1 MLKVTCWC
9 RFSCMTVLWCCPAWD
24 VWETSSDLIF
34 TFRMKRAQTQAN
46 TMIQKSKLVHL
57 QPKFIHWTTYVYWG
71 DFFYCHF
78 CANGLRALATER
90 ILFLE
95 KGQNLPWSPN
105 PQDKCL
111 IMGSVLKYIQC
122 MVEYYI
128 LVQPGALVVKPGRL
142 KIWPH

>member
-24 VWETSSDLIF
+24 VWETSSVLIF

-57 QPKFIHWTTYVYWG
+57 QTKFIHWTTYVYWG
-71 DFFYCHF
+71 GFFYCHF

-90 ILFLE
+90 IFFFGKRPKFTMKSEPSRQVLNYGQRLE
-95 KGQNLPWSPN
+95 VYPMYGCILHFSAARSFGCKTREAQ
-105 PQDKCL
+105 
-111 IMGSVLKYIQC
+111 IMI
-122 MVEYYI
+122 
-128 LVQPGALVVKPGRL
+128 P
-142 KIWPH
+142 